1 MREIKRHVHYETKCG
16 RKCQREHVVDHTL
29 DHTPINALEWF
40 GTAFE
45 ESDTLIKERF
55 VTRQQLKVHCWES
68 DEDLVSYV
76 PSMLG
81 YMEVW
86 YIINDPNT

>member
-1 MREIKRHVHYETKCG
+1 MR

-45 ESDTLIKERF
+45 ESDTLTKERF
-55 VTRQQLKVHCWES
+55 VTRQQLKVQSWES
-68 DEDLVSYV
+68 DEDLVSYG
-76 PSMLG
+76 SMIYYRRSNHKSL
-81 YMEVW
+81 
-86 YIINDPNT
+86 YIQLVFSGN

>member
-1 MREIKRHVHYETKCG
+1 MP

-45 ESDTLIKERF
+45 ESDTLTKERF
-55 VTRQQLKVHCWES
+55 VTRQQLKVYAELRKWWGFGELCSKHVG
-68 DEDLVSYV
+68 L
-76 PSMLG
+76 
-81 YMEVW
+81 
-86 YIINDPNT
+86 